1 MLDAA
6 ALLRREGLR
15 PNPRLGQNFLL
26 DPEALARIAAEAG
39 IQKTDSVLEIGAG
52 LGSLTRYLA
61 VMAGRVSAVELDQRL
76 ASIAAGILKSYKN
89 VQIVR
94 ADILG
99 VSPAELGLPEDYLV
113 VANIPYNIT
122 SPILR
127 HLLEAQPKPRRI
139 VLTIQEEVAERVCS
153 KPPKMSIMALSVQVY
168 GSARLVTRIP
178 ATAFFPTPKV
188 DSGVICIEIYDV
200 PLIPSTLLPVFF
212 TLIKVGFGQKRKTL
226 RNNFTAG
233 LRISGSRAQE
243 LIVQAGI
250 DPGLRAEALGFAE
263 WETLCRTPGLMEAA
277 ISASRG

>member
-15 PNPRLGQNFLL
+15 PNPRLGQNFLQ

-233 LRISGSRAQE
+233 LRISGSRH
-243 LIVQAGI
+243 
-250 DPGLRAEALGFAE
+250 R
-263 WETLCRTPGLMEAA
+263 
-277 ISASRG
+277 S